1 MANINECLIKIQKL
15 TQQNLEILQGINDSF
30 TTNKDHLTVN
40 VNGQSFILPSF
51 ISLENKLNIIQENFE
66 NLINAPETSE
76 AYFSMDGNSRSI
88 EVRKY
93 NAAPNSLSL
102 DTVETFDVE
111 SSKIFRDLLTPK
123 PYIHLNLQSIP
134 NDITKVNVKKIVAK
148 SSNIENS
155 FGDLLGDNVSVKVKY
170 ADIYKKVAYSQNDI
184 DEYDTV
190 MSLPIRKNI
199 GTGVY
204 TISEIIS
211 DSIGENLVESITL
224 RVNENLVYTTFNETI
239 SKSLNVGDELT
250 NIDGTTKFKI
260 ASISPNTKTLTI
272 DVVNGEYSNLAVG
285 DKLKFFAAINF
296 DEDKYIHI
304 PLEED
309 RYVFIAIAPLN
320 DRMNLQASWGEGVLL
335 DTYKLKKS
343 DGETLFNEY
352 YKNNVTN
359 IGDILN
365 ELVISGPGALTNL
378 SQEDFETLKTA
389 KPSAS
394 DIHTKVVKINSHL
407 EENTVITNIKN
418 LYAQKKKLQ
427 TELNNIN
434 DNINSISTQ
443 LANISFNDTTNLR
456 SAYTAQLSSLGQ
468 DKAKI
473 TAALMSTIDEISIA
487 ANNTELPIENAK
499 YHIRGYIDIK
509 DALGMIVEY
518 KYVNANETTTKD
530 DVINDKPYSSWN
542 RLYNTLN
549 LPHITR
555 DSNGS
560 YKTELNSSDNIETY
574 NNIDIPISQGE
585 KVVLRYKLIY
595 KYGYPYS
602 QLTSAFSDEY
612 VVEFP
617 QDFVQ
622 DIEIADII
630 SENNSDAETYKLDN
644 ILSEKG
650 ITSHIGNSIV
660 DQDITYFHQP
670 ENIASGYYTAER
682 RIIPLK
688 DKLEELTNTLTLLRD
703 EVMGTA
709 SSNIDVSIGIGDKI
723 TPIQQLQNNNIYVEP
738 YSNFQGQNTISGAYV
753 VEGNNVSVNI
763 NIMLTNNSSHILKLY
778 PLFPGS
784 KDVNLRDLQNYKYD
798 ISEYTLSNVV
808 NYVDINYV
816 QNSWEV
822 DGEDNVD
829 YGTEGNTPLQGALIS
844 EDEIGFYL
852 TCNGTKCRIS
862 GDNRVDIQGYN
873 TRFKIERANPKSG
886 YVYFSVPSKP
896 RQDSEVILQ
905 KLVLY
910 KTSNYYTPFSELLT
924 AEENIYKISNSGT
937 IYAQGEKTP
946 IAVTNVS
953 QNLDLY
959 INYKNETSTAWKP
972 QSANQFITFRVRDAY
987 DGSLLYTDKVDN
999 DELNQ
1004 ALSENIKIM
1013 GDRHS
1018 ILYPQITDKYSLD
1031 CGSGDAISYIII
1043 NPNETIIVPLVF
1055 VYDLSQANS
1064 TSKPFSFDLRTS
1076 LYKDPITYK
1085 FTVTAKKTASIQDQL
1100 QSINQQYNTSTKYN
1114 TTVIK

>member
-93 NAAPNSLSL
+93 NAAPNTLSL

-148 SSNIENS
+148 SSNIKNS

-170 ADIYKKVAYSQNDI
+170 ADIYKKIAYSQNDI

-211 DSIGENLVESITL
+211 DSIGENLVESIAL
-224 RVNENLVYTTFNETI
+224 RVTENLVYTTFNETI

-260 ASISPNTKTLTI
+260 TSISPNTKTLTI

-320 DRMNLQASWGEGVLL
+320 DRMNLQASWGEGILL

-378 SQEDFETLKTA
+378 SQEDFETLKITQ
-389 KPSAS
+389 PSTS

-407 EENTVITNIKN
+407 EENAVISNIKN

-434 DNINSISTQ
+434 SNINSISTQ

-798 ISEYTLSNVV
+798 ISEYSLSKIV
-808 NYVDINYV
+808 NYADINYV
-816 QNSWEV
+816 QNSWEID
-822 DGEDNVD
+822 DGTGEMKP
-829 YGTEGNTPLQGALIS
+829 GTTGNTPLQGALVS
-844 EDEIGFYL
+844 KDEKGSYL
-852 TCNGTKCRIS
+852 TYNGAKEYINK
-862 GDNRVDIQGYN
+862 GDNIVDIQGLKK
-873 TRFKIERANPKSG
+873 RFGIEYAHPKSG
-886 YVYFSVPSKP
+886 YTYFSVPSV
-896 RQDSEVILQ
+896 EGLQ
-905 KLVLY
+905 KLVLLRA
-910 KTSNYYTPFSELLT
+910 SNYYTPFDDLLT
-924 AEENIYKISNSGT
+924 FEENTETYKISNSET
-937 IYAQGEKTP
+937 IYAQGEKTK
-946 IAVTNVS
+946 ITVENVD

-959 INYKNETSTAWKP
+959 INYKDETGTAWNP

-987 DGSLLYTDKVDN
+987 DGSLLYTDDEHS

-1004 ALSENIKIM
+1004 ELPENIKIM

-1018 ILYPQITDKYSLD
+1018 ILYPQIADKYSLD

-1055 VYDLSQANS
+1055 AYNLSQADLTS